1 MKDMAAKETMLPYT
15 RIFPMAI
22 YCVQLIGQ
30 GYCTLGWQAIAF
42 PCNLILIEYN
52 RELNRFKGGLLSV
65 VIILKLTK

>member
-42 PCNLILIEYN
+42 PCNLQRGAIKCGYY
-52 RELNRFKGGLLSV
+52 
-65 VIILKLTK
+65 T